1 MARKRKESAQLGALL
16 AKNLRAKGGSVG
28 FAGAGNKDDAKKVR
42 HSCNNLPLEVL
53 KKMPYDAVEKSLKPD
68 LALQRKR
75 LLAEL
80 QSKGLLR
87 ELQKALDLLDQ
98 STRLFLRSRISV
110 LEVFFKIAKTLPKEW
125 RHNRWL
131 WREIMGMTVYQI
143 LSHAYEKSLR
153 HLRRLARKL
162 ADLTPDDDPRLVRAM
177 ALAHETGLLQWADH
191 LPHPRADS
199 VEHEVAE
206 TLGKLVAYYAS
217 GHYWVLARLRETV
230 AQLEEHWKQLHGA
243 A

>member
-1 MARKRKESAQLGALL
+1 
-16 AKNLRAKGGSVG
+16 
-28 FAGAGNKDDAKKVR
+28 
-42 HSCNNLPLEVL
+42 
-53 KKMPYDAVEKSLKPD
+53 MPYDAAEQSRKPD
-68 LALQRKR
+68 LAFQRQR

-80 QSKGLLR
+80 QKKGLLR

-98 STRLFLRSRISV
+98 STRFFLHSRILV
-110 LEVFFKIAKTLPKEW
+110 LESLFKIAKTLPKEW
-125 RHNRWL
+125 RSDRWM
-131 WREIMGMTVYQI
+131 WREIMGMTVYQT

-162 ADLTPDDDPRLVRAM
+162 ADITPDDDPRLTRAF
-177 ALAHETGLLQWADH
+177 ALAHETGVLRWADH
-191 LPHPRADS
+191 LPHPRADG

-230 AQLEEHWKQLHGA
+230 TQLEEHWKQLHGA
-243 A
+243 

>member
-1 MARKRKESAQLGALL
+1 MPWGLL
-16 AKNLRAKGGSVG
+16 P
-28 FAGAGNKDDAKKVR
+28 D
-42 HSCNNLPLEVL
+42 
-53 KKMPYDAVEKSLKPD
+53 DAVEQSRKSD
-68 LALQRKR
+68 LASQRQR

-98 STRLFLRSRISV
+98 STRLFLHSRILV

-125 RHNRWL
+125 RSDRWV
-131 WREIMGMTVYQI
+131 WREIMGMTVYQT
-143 LSHAYEKSLR
+143 LSHAYEKSIR

-162 ADLTPDDDPRLVRAM
+162 ADLTPDDDPRLTRAL

-191 LPHPRADS
+191 LPHPRTDGT
-199 VEHEVAE
+199 EREVAE
-206 TLGKLVAYYAS
+206 MLARLSGYYAS

-230 AQLEEHWKQLHGA
+230 ERLEEHWKQLHGA
-243 A
+243 